1 MQSENGIILLFY
13 IFLSHGNEKKNEKR
27 GHAVS
32 CPQVPVFILTLFKK
46 NIYIIHSEKYG
57 KIYVDVEGGK
67 KENRKANQYVMPMS
81 KFLQIYNQS
90 NIYMVYDVA
99 KEMKGTDNHIV
110 AYIGLSE
117 YTLYITKI
125 TG

>member
-1 MQSENGIILLFY
+1 LLFY

-27 GHAVS
+27 GDAVS